1 MLFDL
6 SWDQEDPK
14 SRIMLKAQWLPD
26 KIAGGMKLL
35 GTDGLF
41 EVLFEDEGVKMELAY
56 NDFKGVF
63 DGSYHLEP
71 SNFWITA
78 QFTSTCPS
86 LNLVTLELKHRLSSM
101 TGLQS
106 RVSFHDTMCSIKKL
120 LLTTV
125 YP

>member
-6 SWDQEDPK
+6 SWDHENPN

-63 DGSYHLEP
+63 DGAYHLEP

-86 LNLVTLELKHRLSSM
+86 LSLVTLELKHRLSST

-106 RVSFHDTMCSIKKL
+106 RVSLLDTNRKL
-120 LLTTV
+120 LLTTF